1 MAPRE
6 ILYDQSMQKFKQN
19 VKQMELQEK
28 NYDKI
33 ENIKSILS
41 ENYIKIV
48 KYNSSL
54 DTEV

>member
-1 MAPRE
+1 M
-6 ILYDQSMQKFKQN
+6 K
-19 VKQMELQEK
+19 LQEK
-28 NYDKI
+28 DYNKI
-33 ENIKSILS
+33 EKIKSILS